1 MKRVALIPA
10 RGGSKRLPRKNVM
23 KFLGKPMITHTID
36 AAQQSGLFDRIVVST
51 EDEEIAIVSKSSGVA
66 VSKRPSNLAGDTVM
80 VKDVCI
86 DFLNKEKKSGR
97 NWDILCVLYA
107 TSPLRNIDDIKS
119 VVSLIEADHC
129 DFALA
134 VTSYSQ
140 PLHQA
145 LLIDENN
152 YAKAFLPD
160 LVSLRADEVPEF
172 YVDNGSTY
180 AVSVSTFQKT
190 LSFYGNNMRTFKM
203 PRKRSIDIDTR
214 EDFELLK
221 YYSKVEN
228 F

>member
-66 VSKRPSNLAGDTVM
+66 VSKRPSNLAGDNVM

-107 TSPLRNIDDIKS
+107 TSPLRNVDDIKS
-119 VVSLIEADHC
+119 VVSLIEADNC

-145 LLIDENN
+145 LLIDE
-152 YAKAFLPD
+152 K
-160 LVSLRADEVPEF
+160 
-172 YVDNGSTY
+172 
-180 AVSVSTFQKT
+180 K
-190 LSFYGNNMRTFKM
+190 
-203 PRKRSIDIDTR
+203 
-214 EDFELLK
+214 
-221 YYSKVEN
+221 
-228 F
+228 